1 MTAYSDTSLAFRASK
16 HGAVAFLN
24 KPLDIDRLEFEV
36 KKALEV
42 ADMENIVERYKEGS
56 IPPIIQ
62 HTGEIIGTSQGMK
75 AALNM
80 ARIVASAEDTT
91 VLITGETGTGKELLA
106 NFIHSNSVR
115 AKGPFISINCGAIP
129 RELAENELFG
139 HEKGAFTGASDKI
152 KSGRFEQAQHGTILL
167 DEIGELPLHLQS
179 KILRVLQEGEF
190 YLVGG
195 TQPVQVD
202 VRIIAATN
210 SSLEDMIAGGTFR
223 KDLYYRLSVIQMNVP
238 SLYERRE
245 DIPYLIRHFLSMFNE
260 KYELKKELT
269 FEAIEYLKELPFD
282 GNVRDL
288 QNTVERIV
296 LLSNNNIIGLR
307 DLSLA
312 LNPHH
317 FEQKSFAGEVAGE
330 AGHSLKSLVSHYEK
344 ELLQTYWNEYK
355 SASKIAVKLKTNQPS
370 ISRKLHAYEII

>member
-1 MTAYSDTSLAFRASK
+1 MTAYTDTSLAFRASK

-62 HTGEIIGTSQGMK
+62 HSGEIIGSSQGMK

-106 NFIHSNSVR
+106 NYIHSNSVR

-167 DEIGELPLHLQS
+167 DEIGELSLDLQV
-179 KILRVLQEGEF
+179 KLLRVLQERKLF
-190 YLVGG
+190 RLGG
-195 TQPVQVD
+195 SKELAID
-202 VRIIAATN
+202 VRVIAATN
-210 SSLEDMIAGGTFR
+210 KDLEIAIEEGTFR
-223 KDLYYRLSVIQMNVP
+223 EDLYYRLNVANIVLP
-238 SLYERRE
+238 PLRERDE
-245 DIPYLIRHFLSMFNE
+245 DIITIATSFVREFNQKFSRNIKGFSPEASDILKNHRWKGNIRELRNIIERVVLLHEGSEVVSKEELNFIKSTSTVQVGGKSTNIEIPDRGHFL
-260 KYELKKELT
+260 
-269 FEAIEYLKELPFD
+269 
-282 GNVRDL
+282 
-288 QNTVERIV
+288 Q
-296 LLSNNNIIGLR
+296 
-307 DLSLA
+307 
-312 LNPHH
+312 
-317 FEQKSFAGEVAGE
+317 
-330 AGHSLKSLVSHYEK
+330 
-344 ELLQTYWNEYK
+344 
-355 SASKIAVKLKTNQPS
+355 
-370 ISRKLHAYEII
+370 ISRNGAK